1 MKDHLVSLDFA
12 VSQRNRFHVFL
23 SGRLH
28 KLSGSL
34 QKDWR
39 SQKYTFWGG
48 IVLVLALLV
57 TVCSFLNYPHPITTL
72 DTPSYFVSVRQLQA
86 TGNPVHPWRLPVYPL
101 FIVLMYTVA
110 GQGNLMA
117 VSIVQ
122 GALFVLTA
130 LEFYILTAL
139 ILKRG
144 WLAFLIS
151 LFVSTNLILLS
162 YSKPI
167 MTEGLSLWLLTTLV
181 LCVVYFAKTLQV
193 RMLWLLAICM
203 LLLCFTRPEWLYFPI
218 LLYAYLFF
226 LVIPRKDR
234 RRLLPPIL
242 VSVVALYAL
251 LGSYIAVNAL
261 HNGFIGLSS
270 VENMNLLGKILQ
282 YNMQDEAPAQ
292 YQYISR
298 ILDTFVAVGNRSPYQ
313 ILHAVPEIAHNY
325 SYFAIAIIVHHPGE
339 FLLKSIPYTF
349 SSLTYYFPAPQN
361 PVPGLFYQPLTW
373 LLSIHRALYAGNVLF
388 LPCAL
393 VWILLLCWRRT
404 RSASFVRYMGL
415 VVFIAL
421 YELFITTLGGYF
433 ETDYTRFHTVFTPLI
448 ILTIWS
454 LLFMSL
460 LSVPL
465 VGPFLG
471 RCISRKS
478 LNIRRVVEKAPY
490 TEKGRD
496 FTTSSQ
502 TAAYACAPA
511 RVHLQ
516 GKAALHR

>member
-1 MKDHLVSLDFA
+1 
-12 VSQRNRFHVFL
+12 
-23 SGRLH
+23 
-28 KLSGSL
+28 
-34 QKDWR
+34 
-39 SQKYTFWGG
+39 
-48 IVLVLALLV
+48 
-57 TVCSFLNYPHPITTL
+57 
-72 DTPSYFVSVRQLQA
+72 
-86 TGNPVHPWRLPVYPL
+86 
-101 FIVLMYTVA
+101 MYAVA

-181 LCVVYFAKTLQV
+181 LCAVYFAKTLQV
-193 RMLWLLAICM
+193 RMLWLLSICM

-242 VSVVALYAL
+242 VSVVAIYAL

-261 HNGFIGLSS
+261 HNGFIGLSY
-270 VENMNLLGKILQ
+270 VEDRNLLGKILQ

-313 ILHAVPEIAHNY
+313 ILHAAPEIAHNFTA
-325 SYFAIAIIVHHPGE
+325 FAIAIIVHHPGE

-373 LLSIHRALYAGNVLF
+373 LLSIHRVLYAGNVLL

-404 RSASFVRYMGL
+404 RSASFVRNMGL
-415 VVFIAL
+415 VVLITL

-433 ETDYTRFHTVFTPLI
+433 DYDYTRFHTVFTPLI

-471 RCISRKS
+471 QCISRKS

-496 FTTSSQ
+496 FTTTNGSS
-502 TAAYACAPA
+502 TNRGSEEVKSSYGRGDPCGRPDSYSIEPNCCICLRSRSSAPA
-511 RVHLQ
+511 
-516 GKAALHR
+516 GKGCSPPIVRARSVISAASSIAMITIAAASGSRPKASRPWFASRTAGTVGWRSSCSTM